1 MSSWLGHS
9 RTHKPPTAPKW
20 SPGSWYNNNLHVINI
35 SVFLFWTLWGTLSRL
50 WAKMSEPSPDPH
62 QLSTQTWKNSSRIWP
77 LPDPLRK
84 KKKKNQKSRVRGEKM
99 SLGFPGG
106 LTFKLKLA
114 AESDFVSVPGTC
126 RNRTGWSGHRWCP
139 VNPAVG
145 VHRWCKNVG
154 QRPSEFRSQNIYC
167 FSQASWSK
175 RISVERRG
183 VRGCSVTSSCWRIS
197 RKCWHLLLAGVRKKM
212 LAGWLTGMLNPAETW
227 EQPEQGGVK
236 NQLVIG
242 DPGWFGWV
250 CVAENTLGECVF
262 WIIRLARYSLAASV
276 REQEPRDVFRP
287 RRCWFI
293 F

>member
-50 WAKMSEPSPDPH
+50 WARMSEPSPDPH

-77 LPDPLRK
+77 VPDPLRK
-84 KKKKNQKSRVRGEKM
+84 KKKKNQKSRVRGKKM

-145 VHRWCKNVG
+145 VHRRCKAVG
-154 QRPSEFRSQNIYC
+154 QRSSEFRSQNLL
-167 FSQASWSK
+167 FQSSQPMQTP
-175 RISVERRG
+175 RISVQRRG
-183 VRGCSVTSSCWRIS
+183 GRGCSVASSSWRIIWKS
-197 RKCWHLLLAGVRKKM
+197 WLLLLAGGSKDM
-212 LAGWLTGMLNPAETW
+212 LAGWLTGMLIHWLRSWNLRA
-227 EQPEQGGVK
+227 
-236 NQLVIG
+236 
-242 DPGWFGWV
+242 
-250 CVAENTLGECVF
+250 
-262 WIIRLARYSLAASV
+262 IRTRRCEEPARYRWSWLIWLGLRGWKHSESELS
-276 REQEPRDVFRP
+276 RWLD
-287 RRCWFI
+287 
-293 F
+293 

>member
-50 WAKMSEPSPDPH
+50 WARMSEPSPDPH

-84 KKKKNQKSRVRGEKM
+84 KKKIRKVEW
-99 SLGFPGG
+99 GG
-106 LTFKLKLA
+106 KKWA
-114 AESDFVSVPGTC
+114 SVS
-126 RNRTGWSGHRWCP
+126 
-139 VNPAVG
+139 
-145 VHRWCKNVG
+145 
-154 QRPSEFRSQNIYC
+154 
-167 FSQASWSK
+167 
-175 RISVERRG
+175 
-183 VRGCSVTSSCWRIS
+183 
-197 RKCWHLLLAGVRKKM
+197 
-212 LAGWLTGMLNPAETW
+212 LAGWHSSSSWQQNLTLFLFQARAGTRNEH
-227 EQPEQGGVK
+227 
-236 NQLVIG
+236 VIG

-250 CVAENTLGECVF
+250 CVAENTLGKWTF

-293 F
+293 S